1 MAAGRG
7 FAGRYDG
14 GGVRWSC
21 GDARALFDPRLN
33 KKRSRRLARAEKR
46 VEQSLG
52 QQHKGGA
59 PRAARSSRMRA
70 SFDDPLAARGTLE
83 EASTARGSIDEDD
96 DDLLPGLVAFDLDDT
111 VWYPEM

>member
-1 MAAGRG
+1 M
-7 FAGRYDG
+7 
-14 GGVRWSC
+14 
-21 GDARALFDPRLN
+21 
-33 KKRSRRLARAEKR
+33 
-46 VEQSLG
+46 LG

-70 SFDDPLAARGTLE
+70 SFDDPLAKGTLE
-83 EASTARGSIDEDD
+83 EMSTARGSIDEDDD

>member
-7 FAGRYDG
+7 FAGRYDA
-14 GGVRWSC
+14 GVRWSC

-33 KKRSRRLARAEKR
+33 KKRSRRSSLAEKR

-59 PRAARSSRMRA
+59 PRAARSSRMLA
-70 SFDDPLAARGTLE
+70 SFDDPLAMGTLE
-83 EASTARGSIDEDD
+83 EASTARGSIAEDD